1 MVDKIS
7 YNVGMAILGGL
18 ALAYKVWSNYHYSI
32 PYTMSNW
39 VFIMYFILIITVS
52 CFKQYENK
60 TKQ

>member
-32 PYTMSNW
+32 PYTTLDW
-39 VFIMYFILIITVS
+39 VSTVCFILIIAFS
-52 CFKQYENK
+52 LYKHHKDKLKQ
-60 TKQ
+60 